1 MFNPGVAVLMGLC
14 GLCLGV
20 VVMAFFETPK
30 DRSGYY
36 KN

>member
-14 GLCLGV
+14 GLCLGIV
-20 VVMAFFETPK
+20 FMALFATTKE
-30 DRSGYY
+30 RSGYN